1 MGPWLLVLRYF
12 KLPLELCLPFTK
24 LVYLGNSKWR
34 CYDFSTSQ
42 ELNPSHFGLRPMS
55 EHQRSVQENP
65 ALNLNLMYIQTANT
79 THIFIKCL
87 HESIT
92 FEPSSATIYC
102 LKYAKIQ
109 TLSNLYFPVCRQNGI
124 HTFPYLEN
132 MYTILSF
139 CLYTGKY
146 GTGKVHISAYFTQW

>member
-1 MGPWLLVLRYF
+1 
-12 KLPLELCLPFTK
+12 
-24 LVYLGNSKWR
+24 
-34 CYDFSTSQ
+34 
-42 ELNPSHFGLRPMS
+42 
-55 EHQRSVQENP
+55 
-65 ALNLNLMYIQTANT
+65 MYIQTANT

-146 GTGKVHISAYFTQW
+146 GTGKVHISAYFTVINKQKQEIVMKTLILMNLTPPSIIDNTLIRMKPRLELD